1 MVYLHREEID
11 SCNTLLNKSGWWRSQ
26 RPLKPKCCSSQ
37 EVSIMTN
44 TELAEKI
51 NGYLKGS
58 KTKAKKYED
67 LVVANFTI
75 LEEDGDVYV
84 EVKDG
89 VLTVAPY
96 HYDDLQVNVTGSAE
110 NIDKLFAG
118 EVAFEKAM
126 AEGLVKVD
134 GDVAKFLALEPLVP
148 AKKAEK
154 KPVAEKKPAEKK
166 PAAPAAKTETKA
178 AAPAA
183 KPEVKP
189 AVPAAKPEVKP
200 VAPAAKPEVKA
211 APAPEKKPE
220 VKAAA
225 PAPKAK
231 KHGKK

>member
-1 MVYLHREEID
+1 
-11 SCNTLLNKSGWWRSQ
+11 
-26 RPLKPKCCSSQ
+26 
-37 EVSIMTN
+37 MTN

-58 KTKAKKYED
+58 KAKAKKYED

-110 NIDKLFAG
+110 NIDKLFAC
-118 EVAFEKAM
+118 EIAFAKAVE
-126 AEGLVKVD
+126 EGIVKVE
-134 GDVAKFLALEPLVP
+134 GDIAKFMALEPLVP

-154 KPVAEKKPAEKK
+154 KPVEKK
-166 PAAPAAKTETKA
+166 PAAAPKAEAKTEVK

-183 KPEVKP
+183 EKKVEV
-189 AVPAAKPEVKP
+189 
-200 VAPAAKPEVKA
+200 KPEVKA
-211 APAPEKKPE
+211 APAAEKKPE
-220 VKAAA
+220 VKTTA

-231 KHGKK
+231 PAAKKHGKK

>member
-1 MVYLHREEID
+1 
-11 SCNTLLNKSGWWRSQ
+11 
-26 RPLKPKCCSSQ
+26 
-37 EVSIMTN
+37 MTN

-58 KTKAKKYED
+58 KAKAKKYED

-118 EVAFEKAM
+118 DIAFAKAV
-126 AEGLVKVD
+126 EDGIVKVD
-134 GDVAKFLALEPLVP
+134 GDIAKFMALEPLVP
-148 AKKAEK
+148 AKKT
-154 KPVAEKKPAEKK
+154 EKKPAEKK
-166 PAAPAAKTETKA
+166 PAATPKADVKPEIKA
-178 AAPAA
+178 APDAGKKADV
-183 KPEVKP
+183 KPEVKT
-189 AVPAAKPEVKP
+189 AP
-200 VAPAAKPEVKA
+200 VA
-211 APAPEKKPE
+211 EKKPE
-220 VKAAA
+220 VKTTA

-231 KHGKK
+231 PAAKKHGKK

>member
-1 MVYLHREEID
+1 
-11 SCNTLLNKSGWWRSQ
+11 
-26 RPLKPKCCSSQ
+26 
-37 EVSIMTN
+37 MTN

-118 EVAFEKAM
+118 DIAFAKAV
-126 AEGLVKVD
+126 EDGIVKVE
-134 GDVAKFLALEPLVP
+134 GDIAKFMALEPLVP

-154 KPVAEKKPAEKK
+154 KPVEKK
-166 PAAPAAKTETKA
+166 PAAAPKAEAKTEVK

-183 KPEVKP
+183 EKKVEV
-189 AVPAAKPEVKP
+189 
-200 VAPAAKPEVKA
+200 KPEVKA
-211 APAPEKKPE
+211 APAAEKKPE
-220 VKAAA
+220 VKTTA

-231 KHGKK
+231 PAAKKHGKK

>member
-1 MVYLHREEID
+1 
-11 SCNTLLNKSGWWRSQ
+11 
-26 RPLKPKCCSSQ
+26 
-37 EVSIMTN
+37 MTN

-58 KTKAKKYED
+58 KAKAKKYED

-118 EVAFEKAM
+118 DIAFAKAV
-126 AEGLVKVD
+126 EDGIVKID
-134 GDVAKFLALEPLVP
+134 GDIAKFLALEPLVP

-154 KPVAEKKPAEKK
+154 KPVEKKPVAASKAE
-166 PAAPAAKTETKA
+166 
-178 AAPAA
+178 
-183 KPEVKP
+183 
-189 AVPAAKPEVKP
+189 
-200 VAPAAKPEVKA
+200 AKPEVKA
-211 APAPEKKPE
+211 APAAEKKAEAKPEVKTAPAAEKKPE
-220 VKAAA
+220 VKTSA

-231 KHGKK
+231 PAAKKHGKK

>member
-1 MVYLHREEID
+1 
-11 SCNTLLNKSGWWRSQ
+11 
-26 RPLKPKCCSSQ
+26 
-37 EVSIMTN
+37 MTN

-126 AEGLVKVD
+126 VEGLVKVD

-154 KPVAEKKPAEKK
+154 KPVAEKK

-189 AVPAAKPEVKP
+189 AVPAAKPEVK
-200 VAPAAKPEVKA
+200 A

>member
-1 MVYLHREEID
+1 
-11 SCNTLLNKSGWWRSQ
+11 
-26 RPLKPKCCSSQ
+26 
-37 EVSIMTN
+37 MTN

-58 KTKAKKYED
+58 KAKAKKYED

-118 EVAFEKAM
+118 EIAFAKAVE
-126 AEGLVKVD
+126 EGIVKVE
-134 GDVAKFLALEPLVP
+134 GDIAKFMALEPLVP

-154 KPVAEKKPAEKK
+154 KPVEKK
-166 PAAPAAKTETKA
+166 PAAAPKA
-178 AAPAA
+178 
-183 KPEVKP
+183 E
-189 AVPAAKPEVKP
+189 
-200 VAPAAKPEVKA
+200 AKPEVKA
-211 APAPEKKPE
+211 APAAEKKAEVKPEVKAAPAAEKKPE
-220 VKAAA
+220 VKTTA

-231 KHGKK
+231 TAAKKHGKK

>member
-1 MVYLHREEID
+1 
-11 SCNTLLNKSGWWRSQ
+11 
-26 RPLKPKCCSSQ
+26 
-37 EVSIMTN
+37 MTN

-118 EVAFEKAM
+118 EIAFAKAVE
-126 AEGLVKVD
+126 EGIVKVE
-134 GDVAKFLALEPLVP
+134 GDIAKFMALEPLVP

-154 KPVAEKKPAEKK
+154 KPVEKK
-166 PAAPAAKTETKA
+166 PAATPKA
-178 AAPAA
+178 DVKPEIKAAPAA
-183 KPEVKP
+183 EKKVEV
-189 AVPAAKPEVKP
+189 
-200 VAPAAKPEVKA
+200 KPEVKA
-211 APAPEKKPE
+211 APAAEKKPE
-220 VKAAA
+220 VKTTA

-231 KHGKK
+231 PAAKKHGKK

>member
-1 MVYLHREEID
+1 
-11 SCNTLLNKSGWWRSQ
+11 
-26 RPLKPKCCSSQ
+26 
-37 EVSIMTN
+37 MTN

-58 KTKAKKYED
+58 KAKAKKYED

-118 EVAFEKAM
+118 EIAFAKAVE
-126 AEGLVKVD
+126 EGIVKVE
-134 GDVAKFLALEPLVP
+134 GDIAKFMALEPLVP

-154 KPVAEKKPAEKK
+154 KPVEKK
-166 PAAPAAKTETKA
+166 PAAAPKAEAKTEVK

-183 KPEVKP
+183 EKKVEV
-189 AVPAAKPEVKP
+189 
-200 VAPAAKPEVKA
+200 KPEVKA
-211 APAPEKKPE
+211 APAAEKKPE
-220 VKAAA
+220 VKTTA

-231 KHGKK
+231 PAAKKHGKK

>member
-1 MVYLHREEID
+1 
-11 SCNTLLNKSGWWRSQ
+11 
-26 RPLKPKCCSSQ
+26 
-37 EVSIMTN
+37 MTN

-58 KTKAKKYED
+58 KAKAKKYED

-118 EVAFEKAM
+118 EIAFAKAVE
-126 AEGLVKVD
+126 EGIVKVE
-134 GDVAKFLALEPLVP
+134 GDIAKFMALEPLVP

-154 KPVAEKKPAEKK
+154 KPVEKK
-166 PAAPAAKTETKA
+166 PAAAPKA
-178 AAPAA
+178 EA
-183 KPEVKP
+183 KPEVKTT
-189 AVPAAKPEVKP
+189 
-200 VAPAAKPEVKA
+200 
-211 APAPEKKPE
+211 
-220 VKAAA
+220 A

-231 KHGKK
+231 PAAKKHGKK

>member
-1 MVYLHREEID
+1 
-11 SCNTLLNKSGWWRSQ
+11 
-26 RPLKPKCCSSQ
+26 
-37 EVSIMTN
+37 MTN

-58 KTKAKKYED
+58 KAKAKKYED

-118 EVAFEKAM
+118 EIAFAKAVE
-126 AEGLVKVD
+126 EGIVKVE
-134 GDVAKFLALEPLVP
+134 GDIAKFMALEPLVP

-154 KPVAEKKPAEKK
+154 KPVEKK
-166 PAAPAAKTETKA
+166 PAAAPKAEAKTEVK

-183 KPEVKP
+183 EKKVEV
-189 AVPAAKPEVKP
+189 
-200 VAPAAKPEVKA
+200 KPEVKA
-211 APAPEKKPE
+211 APAAEKKPE
-220 VKAAA
+220 VKTTA

-231 KHGKK
+231 PTAKKHGKK

>member
-1 MVYLHREEID
+1 
-11 SCNTLLNKSGWWRSQ
+11 
-26 RPLKPKCCSSQ
+26 
-37 EVSIMTN
+37 MTN

-58 KTKAKKYED
+58 KAKAKKYED

-118 EVAFEKAM
+118 EIAFAKAVE
-126 AEGLVKVD
+126 EGIVKVE
-134 GDVAKFLALEPLVP
+134 GDIAKFMALEPLVP
-148 AKKAEK
+148 AKKT
-154 KPVAEKKPAEKK
+154 EKKPAEKK
-166 PAAPAAKTETKA
+166 PAATPKAEAKTEIK

-183 KPEVKP
+183 EKKVEV
-189 AVPAAKPEVKP
+189 
-200 VAPAAKPEVKA
+200 KPEVKA
-211 APAPEKKPE
+211 APAAEKKPE
-220 VKAAA
+220 VKTTA

-231 KHGKK
+231 PAAKKHGKK

>member
-1 MVYLHREEID
+1 
-11 SCNTLLNKSGWWRSQ
+11 
-26 RPLKPKCCSSQ
+26 
-37 EVSIMTN
+37 MTN

-58 KTKAKKYED
+58 KAKAKKYED

-118 EVAFEKAM
+118 DIAFAKAV
-126 AEGLVKVD
+126 EDGIVKVE
-134 GDVAKFLALEPLVP
+134 GDIAKFMALEPLVP

-154 KPVAEKKPAEKK
+154 KPVEKK
-166 PAAPAAKTETKA
+166 PAAAPKA
-178 AAPAA
+178 
-183 KPEVKP
+183 EV
-189 AVPAAKPEVKP
+189 
-200 VAPAAKPEVKA
+200 KPEVKA
-211 APAPEKKPE
+211 APAAEKKAEVKPEVKAAPVAEKKPE
-220 VKAAA
+220 VKTPA

-231 KHGKK
+231 PAAKKHGKK

>member
-1 MVYLHREEID
+1 
-11 SCNTLLNKSGWWRSQ
+11 
-26 RPLKPKCCSSQ
+26 
-37 EVSIMTN
+37 MTN

-58 KTKAKKYED
+58 KAKAKKYED

-118 EVAFEKAM
+118 EIAFAKAV
-126 AEGLVKVD
+126 EDGIVKVE
-134 GDVAKFLALEPLVP
+134 GDIAKFMALEPLVP

-154 KPVAEKKPAEKK
+154 KPAEKK
-166 PAAPAAKTETKA
+166 PAAAPKA
-178 AAPAA
+178 
-183 KPEVKP
+183 E
-189 AVPAAKPEVKP
+189 
-200 VAPAAKPEVKA
+200 AKPEVKA
-211 APAPEKKPE
+211 APAAEKKAEVKPEVKAAPAAEKKPE
-220 VKAAA
+220 VKTPA

-231 KHGKK
+231 PAAKKHGKK

>member
-1 MVYLHREEID
+1 
-11 SCNTLLNKSGWWRSQ
+11 
-26 RPLKPKCCSSQ
+26 
-37 EVSIMTN
+37 MTN

-58 KTKAKKYED
+58 KAKAKKYED

-118 EVAFEKAM
+118 EIAFAKAVE
-126 AEGLVKVD
+126 EGIVKVE
-134 GDVAKFLALEPLVP
+134 GDIAKFMALEPLVP
-148 AKKAEK
+148 AKKT
-154 KPVAEKKPAEKK
+154 EKKPAEKK
-166 PAAPAAKTETKA
+166 PAATPKA
-178 AAPAA
+178 DVKPEIKAAPAA
-183 KPEVKP
+183 EKKADVKPEVKT
-189 AVPAAKPEVKP
+189 AP
-200 VAPAAKPEVKA
+200 VV
-211 APAPEKKPE
+211 EKKPE
-220 VKAAA
+220 VKTTA

-231 KHGKK
+231 PAAKKHGKK

>member
-1 MVYLHREEID
+1 
-11 SCNTLLNKSGWWRSQ
+11 
-26 RPLKPKCCSSQ
+26 
-37 EVSIMTN
+37 MTN

-58 KTKAKKYED
+58 KAKAKKYED

-118 EVAFEKAM
+118 DIAFAKAVE
-126 AEGLVKVD
+126 EGIVKVE
-134 GDVAKFLALEPLVP
+134 GDIAKFMALEPLVP

-154 KPVAEKKPAEKK
+154 KPVEKK
-166 PAAPAAKTETKA
+166 PAAAPKAEAKTEVK

-183 KPEVKP
+183 EKKVEV
-189 AVPAAKPEVKP
+189 
-200 VAPAAKPEVKA
+200 KPEVKA
-211 APAPEKKPE
+211 APAAEKKPE
-220 VKAAA
+220 VKTTA

-231 KHGKK
+231 PAAKKHGKK

>member
-1 MVYLHREEID
+1 
-11 SCNTLLNKSGWWRSQ
+11 
-26 RPLKPKCCSSQ
+26 
-37 EVSIMTN
+37 MTN

-58 KTKAKKYED
+58 KAKAKKYED

-118 EVAFEKAM
+118 EIAFAKAVE
-126 AEGLVKVD
+126 EGIVKVE
-134 GDVAKFLALEPLVP
+134 GDIAKFMALEPLVP

-154 KPVAEKKPAEKK
+154 KPVEKK
-166 PAAPAAKTETKA
+166 PAAAPKAEAKTEVK

-183 KPEVKP
+183 EKKVEV
-189 AVPAAKPEVKP
+189 
-200 VAPAAKPEVKA
+200 KPEVKA
-211 APAPEKKPE
+211 APAAEKKPE
-220 VKAAA
+220 VKTTA

-231 KHGKK
+231 PAAKKHGKN

>member
-1 MVYLHREEID
+1 
-11 SCNTLLNKSGWWRSQ
+11 
-26 RPLKPKCCSSQ
+26 
-37 EVSIMTN
+37 MTN

-58 KTKAKKYED
+58 KAKAKKYED

-118 EVAFEKAM
+118 EIAFAKAVE
-126 AEGLVKVD
+126 EGIVKVE
-134 GDVAKFLALEPLVP
+134 GDIAKFMALEPLVP

-154 KPVAEKKPAEKK
+154 KPVEKK
-166 PAAPAAKTETKA
+166 PAAAPKAEAKT
-178 AAPAA
+178 
-183 KPEVKP
+183 
-189 AVPAAKPEVKP
+189 
-200 VAPAAKPEVKA
+200 EVKA
-211 APAPEKKPE
+211 APAAEKKVEVKPEVKVAPAAEKKPE
-220 VKAAA
+220 VKTTA

-231 KHGKK
+231 PAAKKHGKK

>member
-1 MVYLHREEID
+1 
-11 SCNTLLNKSGWWRSQ
+11 
-26 RPLKPKCCSSQ
+26 
-37 EVSIMTN
+37 MTN

-58 KTKAKKYED
+58 KAKAKKYED

-118 EVAFEKAM
+118 EIAFAKAV
-126 AEGLVKVD
+126 EDGIVKVE
-134 GDVAKFLALEPLVP
+134 GDIAKFMALEPLVP

-154 KPVAEKKPAEKK
+154 KPVEKK
-166 PAAPAAKTETKA
+166 PAAAPKAEAKTEVK

-183 KPEVKP
+183 EKKVEV
-189 AVPAAKPEVKP
+189 
-200 VAPAAKPEVKA
+200 KPEVKA
-211 APAPEKKPE
+211 APAAEKKPE
-220 VKAAA
+220 VKTTA

-231 KHGKK
+231 PAAKKHGKK

>member
-1 MVYLHREEID
+1 
-11 SCNTLLNKSGWWRSQ
+11 
-26 RPLKPKCCSSQ
+26 
-37 EVSIMTN
+37 MTN

-58 KTKAKKYED
+58 KAKAKKYED

-118 EVAFEKAM
+118 EIAFAKAVE
-126 AEGLVKVD
+126 EGIVKVE
-134 GDVAKFLALEPLVP
+134 GDIAKFMALEPLVP
-148 AKKAEK
+148 AKKT
-154 KPVAEKKPAEKK
+154 EKKPAEKK
-166 PAAPAAKTETKA
+166 PAATPKADVKTEIK

-183 KPEVKP
+183 EKKADVKPEVKT
-189 AVPAAKPEVKP
+189 AP
-200 VAPAAKPEVKA
+200 VA
-211 APAPEKKPE
+211 EKKPE
-220 VKAAA
+220 VKTTA

-231 KHGKK
+231 PAAKKHGKK

>member
-1 MVYLHREEID
+1 
-11 SCNTLLNKSGWWRSQ
+11 
-26 RPLKPKCCSSQ
+26 
-37 EVSIMTN
+37 MTN
-44 TELAEKI
+44 KELAEKI

-58 KTKAKKYED
+58 KAKAKKYED

-118 EVAFEKAM
+118 EIAFDKAVAD
-126 AEGLVKVD
+126 GIVKVD
-134 GDVAKFLALEPLVP
+134 GDIAKFLALEPLVP
-148 AKKAEK
+148 VKKAEK
-154 KPVAEKKPAEKK
+154 KPAAEKKAAEKK
-166 PAAPAAKTETKA
+166 PAAPAAKTETKT

-183 KPEVKP
+183 KTEAKPAAPAAKAPEVKP
-189 AVPAAKPEVKP
+189 APAA
-200 VAPAAKPEVKA
+200 
-211 APAPEKKPE
+211 EKKPE

-231 KHGKK
+231 PNAKKHGKK

>member
-11 SCNTLLNKSGWWRSQ
+11 SRNTLLNKSGWWRSQ
-26 RPLKPKCCSSQ
+26 RPLKPRCCSSQ

-154 KPVAEKKPAEKK
+154 KPVAEKKPA
-166 PAAPAAKTETKA
+166 APAAKTETKA

-189 AVPAAKPEVKP
+189 AV
-200 VAPAAKPEVKA
+200 PAAKPEVKA

>member
-1 MVYLHREEID
+1 
-11 SCNTLLNKSGWWRSQ
+11 
-26 RPLKPKCCSSQ
+26 
-37 EVSIMTN
+37 MTN

-58 KTKAKKYED
+58 KAKAKKYED

-118 EVAFEKAM
+118 EIAFAKAVE
-126 AEGLVKVD
+126 EGIVKVE
-134 GDVAKFLALEPLVP
+134 GDIAKFMALEPLVP

-154 KPVAEKKPAEKK
+154 KPVEKK
-166 PAAPAAKTETKA
+166 PAAAPKA
-178 AAPAA
+178 
-183 KPEVKP
+183 E
-189 AVPAAKPEVKP
+189 
-200 VAPAAKPEVKA
+200 AKPEVKA
-211 APAPEKKPE
+211 APAAEKKAEVKPEVKAAPAAEKKPE
-220 VKAAA
+220 VKTPA

-231 KHGKK
+231 PAAKKHGKK

>member
-1 MVYLHREEID
+1 
-11 SCNTLLNKSGWWRSQ
+11 
-26 RPLKPKCCSSQ
+26 
-37 EVSIMTN
+37 MTN

-58 KTKAKKYED
+58 KAKAKKYED

-118 EVAFEKAM
+118 EIAFAKAVE
-126 AEGLVKVD
+126 EGIVKVE
-134 GDVAKFLALEPLVP
+134 GDIAKFMALEPLVP

-154 KPVAEKKPAEKK
+154 KPVEKK
-166 PAAPAAKTETKA
+166 PAAAPKA
-178 AAPAA
+178 
-183 KPEVKP
+183 E
-189 AVPAAKPEVKP
+189 
-200 VAPAAKPEVKA
+200 AKPEVKA
-211 APAPEKKPE
+211 APAAEKKVEVKPEVKAAPAAEKKPE
-220 VKAAA
+220 VKTTA

-231 KHGKK
+231 PAAKKHGKK

>member
-1 MVYLHREEID
+1 
-11 SCNTLLNKSGWWRSQ
+11 
-26 RPLKPKCCSSQ
+26 
-37 EVSIMTN
+37 MTN

-58 KTKAKKYED
+58 KAKAKKYED

-110 NIDKLFAG
+110 NINKLFAG
-118 EVAFEKAM
+118 EVAFAKAV
-126 AEGLVKVD
+126 EDGIVKVD
-134 GDVAKFLALEPLVP
+134 GDIAKFFALEPLVP

-154 KPVAEKKPAEKK
+154 KTAEKK
-166 PAAPAAKTETKA
+166 PAAPKA
-178 AAPAA
+178 EP
-183 KPEVKP
+183 
-189 AVPAAKPEVKP
+189 
-200 VAPAAKPEVKA
+200 KPEVKA
-211 APAPEKKPE
+211 APAAEKKEEVKAEVKTAPAAEKKPE

-231 KHGKK
+231 PAAKKHGKK

>member
-1 MVYLHREEID
+1 
-11 SCNTLLNKSGWWRSQ
+11 
-26 RPLKPKCCSSQ
+26 
-37 EVSIMTN
+37 MTN

-58 KTKAKKYED
+58 KAKAKKYED

-118 EVAFEKAM
+118 EIAFAKAVE
-126 AEGLVKVD
+126 EGIVKVE
-134 GDVAKFLALEPLVP
+134 GDIAKFMALEPLVP

-154 KPVAEKKPAEKK
+154 KPVEKK
-166 PAAPAAKTETKA
+166 PAAAPKAEAKTEVK

-183 KPEVKP
+183 EKKVEI
-189 AVPAAKPEVKP
+189 
-200 VAPAAKPEVKA
+200 KPEVKA
-211 APAPEKKPE
+211 APAAEKKPE
-220 VKAAA
+220 VKTTA

-231 KHGKK
+231 PAAKKHGKK

>member
-1 MVYLHREEID
+1 
-11 SCNTLLNKSGWWRSQ
+11 
-26 RPLKPKCCSSQ
+26 
-37 EVSIMTN
+37 MTN

-58 KTKAKKYED
+58 KAKAKKYED

-118 EVAFEKAM
+118 DIAFAKAVE
-126 AEGLVKVD
+126 EGIVKVE
-134 GDVAKFLALEPLVP
+134 GDIAKFMALEPLVP

-154 KPVAEKKPAEKK
+154 KPVEKK
-166 PAAPAAKTETKA
+166 PAAAPKAEAKTEVK

-183 KPEVKP
+183 EKKAEV
-189 AVPAAKPEVKP
+189 
-200 VAPAAKPEVKA
+200 KPEVKA
-211 APAPEKKPE
+211 APAAEKKPE
-220 VKAAA
+220 VKTTA

-231 KHGKK
+231 PAAKKHGKK

>member
-1 MVYLHREEID
+1 
-11 SCNTLLNKSGWWRSQ
+11 
-26 RPLKPKCCSSQ
+26 
-37 EVSIMTN
+37 MTN

-58 KTKAKKYED
+58 KAKAKKYED

-118 EVAFEKAM
+118 DIAFAKAV
-126 AEGLVKVD
+126 EDGIVKVD
-134 GDVAKFLALEPLVP
+134 GDIAKFMALEPLVP
-148 AKKAEK
+148 AKKT
-154 KPVAEKKPAEKK
+154 EKKPAEKK
-166 PAAPAAKTETKA
+166 PAATPKA
-178 AAPAA
+178 DVKSEIKAAPAA
-183 KPEVKP
+183 EKKADVKPEVKT
-189 AVPAAKPEVKP
+189 AP
-200 VAPAAKPEVKA
+200 VA
-211 APAPEKKPE
+211 EKKPE
-220 VKAAA
+220 VKTTA

-231 KHGKK
+231 PAAKKHGKK

>member
-11 SCNTLLNKSGWWRSQ
+11 SRNTLLNKSGWWRSQ
-26 RPLKPKCCSSQ
+26 RPLKPRCCSSQ

-89 VLTVAPY
+89 VITVAPY

-154 KPVAEKKPAEKK
+154 KPVAEKKPA
-166 PAAPAAKTETKA
+166 APAAKTETKA

-189 AVPAAKPEVKP
+189 AV
-200 VAPAAKPEVKA
+200 PAAKPEVKA